1 MAIQVSIDVQIGNAL
16 RAIKEFEKK
25 IKDLSNVASRPKDI
39 SALRGALSETKA
51 LKKDL
56 ALLAK
61 QTKDTFG
68 VFDAKEPLKALS
80 AIEKKIEKI
89 VTVGASKVSV
99 GMAKKLKEPFEET
112 TLAVNKTKKS
122 IENVIAT
129 QKNLAK
135 STAYLAD
142 PLTKKFSTLKTPFQG
157 VDAQIKSITTSA
169 TALSG
174 RLTALQAVMATRK
187 DYPYLNTTA
196 FQVNKTKVAV
206 AEIANIQ
213 KEMGRLSSTM
223 SKQPL
228 FATPETIGQLAN
240 LKAQFKEVSKEYEN
254 LRKPKKFPPLIANDV
269 LGNVKEF
276 QARLSTFD
284 GSLAAIRTRVAA
296 KGFGFNKEA
305 INKELA
311 NIEVLKGSLKDI
323 SMFAQKR
330 GVSREIRIANLT
342 PFTQQFQMLQA
353 QIKNAEKEAIKATQK
368 IQAEFNR
375 LKIGRVHLNLD
386 GARESW
392 RGFVKFFHEN
402 AYNIGSAMMSV
413 GRNITM
419 YFSAPLAIAAGFALR
434 ASGQF
439 ETAQVAFKA
448 LTDTATEGKYIFEE
462 LRDFS
467 KVAPVDVN
475 ALFEGAKQMLGL
487 GFAAKEVV
495 PTLKIISEGLGAIGA
510 DAGVF
515 SRIVLALSQIKGKG
529 RLMAE
534 EIRQIGNVGL
544 ISMVKVAE
552 KFDLT
557 VMDFLKKVEE
567 RAISGKQAVGAVMA
581 VIIDRFSGF
590 LELQAKTLPGRWKI
604 LTNHFKIFAAE
615 FGTVLSGAF
624 RVPENLTRLTA
635 ILAFLTDKVKNM
647 NPVVLE
653 LTLKISGLVV
663 AFGLLLTV
671 LGGLVKMY
679 SILQGLWVLA
689 FTNPVT
695 ATIAVLLILIGTIA
709 LLISTMRI
717 NWKLALQD
725 METAWKKWVDELGI
739 YLKDSWLGSIIDTIN
754 LLGEAFSKLDTKS
767 NLSHYDAL
775 RKQLIAERGKT
786 FVGPPEQTWRQRYTL
801 STPSLME
808 SATGLENEQRKELE
822 RQTKEI
828 MEAAKNFEGKIAQSI
843 KESIKDIEGNL
854 KKTLEA
860 NKLLAEAAKITG
872 KEYNRAAEDIQA
884 METAM
889 SSYANL
895 GVGATLQVTKLANQ
909 VKNLSAESE
918 ATALSLDRIKS
929 VKDIF
934 KALEE
939 SVSDA
944 GVRLKLSGDNAKHAE
959 DLIKAYGKAIEDIT
973 ALKISPEAL
982 DAIIVKLKEL
992 KVSPEVL
999 TSFEGL
1005 KKELEGI
1012 KSERMI
1018 ELSNTTSN
1026 LAQKINELG
1035 GSTSLLREGFEE
1047 SNEELL
1053 ASGNN
1058 YAILIE
1064 WVKTLSKEYKN
1075 LTKNNAKA
1083 ITALNDYML
1092 TLKPE
1097 IIQNFITQMGAMW
1110 DALSPQGKLDQLK
1123 AMVEDYN
1130 KAIENVVSK
1139 TSDAIK
1145 NIWNNTTMTFKDV
1158 WHKLLDDFVDIMSQM
1173 VAEYLKA
1180 DKKMKANDAFTTNTG
1195 KSTTSGTISG
1205 AQSSGW
1211 VGAIIGA
1218 MAGFVISDIN
1228 KIKEQEKQAK
1238 ALIKAQKIFIKE
1250 FPIKLKEVLD
1260 DFVDNFKNVLGE
1272 FKEILFPTSKEALE
1286 LQKTVSFLTKSTV
1299 DVTRFIDTMQK
1310 GIFKAFE
1317 SEQYKHSPPVGS
1329 TSTTQV
1335 TSTRLTEFGQEQYM
1349 QFRKDF
1355 TSFVDSM
1362 MSVFPKIT
1370 QSLSD
1375 FMYKHYT
1382 EKYQY
1387 LSPYIPMKG
1396 TTDLRAN
1403 ELLVHVMQLMLDLVT
1418 ELGKNVEEIT
1428 GVMVTRFTEIKS
1440 IVEDTVALYK
1450 EKLDFTKDMSEAIT
1464 DIKREM
1470 LATPELFKEQQ
1481 KDVLTLSTGLADFL
1495 DPQTQ
1500 LAKINKIKEA
1510 NYVLEVQEKR
1520 ISDLKIDDAR
1530 LTLDKIQEVK
1540 DANLDLWETVKTLI
1554 SETFDLITQKAGFTQ
1569 SIEDAITDIRRSV
1582 LTPTEL
1588 YNEQLS
1594 DVNTILAQIASTADE
1609 QAKLPLYDKLREAY
1623 QSAYATAQ
1631 QIYDPAS
1638 IRSELEGLYKRST
1651 TETSLESLREI
1662 SGQIQGLER
1671 DLANAERGSK
1681 EAMDFAIQ
1689 GLTSLGDQGRTSYDK
1704 LVAVN
1709 LDALGIQS
1717 DSSTW
1722 LEDLNKATEDWQT
1735 VIEANLKDLTKSG
1748 ASAYDVMIAEN
1759 LALLQIDTAQ
1769 LDIQTQ
1775 MANYLSVIETN
1786 MIIALK
1792 SLNLMALNSSK
1803 AITSADIADMM
1814 GISIEAMDAILGDS
1828 SPLMYLLSNL
1838 TTSMDDLFKTP
1849 ATTETIPKLAQG
1861 GIVTS
1866 PTLAIIGEKGPEA
1879 VIPLSGKMLP
1889 RIETEY
1895 NSMDKELESLA
1906 KIALGGN
1913 TPQAKKDKKR
1923 GLISNAYENLGF
1935 SKVAKEMSMMFKTF
1949 KDIPKLA
1956 MGGVVTKPTLAM
1968 IGESGAEAVI
1978 PLNQMKTAN
1987 VNINIEGAM
1996 VMDEITMSKW
2006 TRTLTKHIEKQQ
2018 MRYA

>member
-16 RAIKEFEKK
+16 RALKEFEKK
-25 IKDLSNVASRPKDI
+25 IKDLSKEAFTGPKDV
-39 SALRGALSETKA
+39 SALKGVLSETKA

-142 PLTKKFSTLKTPFQG
+142 PLTKKFSILKSPFQG
-157 VDAQIKSITTSA
+157 VDAQIKSITTS
-169 TALSG
+169 TVALSG
-174 RLTALQAVMATRK
+174 RLTALQTVMATRK

-196 FQVNKTKVAV
+196 FQVNQTKAAV

-228 FATPETIGQLAN
+228 FATPETVGQLDN

-269 LGNVKEF
+269 IGNVKEF

-284 GSLAAIRTRVAA
+284 GSLAAIRSRVSA

-342 PFTQQFQMLQA
+342 PFTQQFQMLQT
-353 QIKNAEKEAIKATQK
+353 QIKNAEKEATKATQK

-375 LKIGRVHLNLD
+375 LKIGRLHLNLD

-419 YFSAPLAIAAGFALR
+419 YFSAPLALAAGYALR

-552 KFDLT
+552 KFKLN
-557 VMDFLKKVEE
+557 VSDFLKKVEE
-567 RAISGKQAVGAVMA
+567 RAISGEQAVGAVMS
-581 VIIDRFSGF
+581 VITDRFSGF

-635 ILAFLTDKVKNM
+635 VLSFLTDKVKNM

-679 SILQGLWVLA
+679 SVLQGLWVLA

-695 ATIAVLLILIGTIA
+695 AVIAVLFLLIGTIA
-709 LLISTMRI
+709 LLVSTMKI

-725 METAWKKWVDELGI
+725 MESAWKKWADELGSHI
-739 YLKDSWLGSIIDTIN
+739 PDWVNNTISWIGSIFDSIQKHLDETLKGVPEYAPNDPRKFKVKGKGEVEIN
-754 LLGEAFSKLDTKS
+754 
-767 NLSHYDAL
+767 N
-775 RKQLIAERGKT
+775 
-786 FVGPPEQTWRQRYTL
+786 FVGPPKPPWYQKYII
-801 STPSLME
+801 PAPDLME
-808 SATGLENEQRKELE
+808 SATGLEAEQRKELE

-828 MEAAKNFEGKIAQSI
+828 MEAAKNFEGVVNDIGNATEKLADAQKALAANLTESDAKVKALGDRFNVASAYAQAYSTHIDALSKIADKSTIAQKEMAEAAELMADLEISGELI
-843 KESIKDIEGNL
+843 DVFRKMSKESIG
-854 KKTLEA
+854 
-860 NKLLAEAAKITG
+860 AKIHFEQFGDAT
-872 KEYNRAAEDIQA
+872 KYTKKQLDIFEDVIADLTNLLVKDPGNIVILQLLKQMTTNMQEFQQEASVGMIQKIG
-884 METAM
+884 ELRTEIT
-889 SSYANL
+889 NL
-895 GVGATLQVTKLANQ
+895 GGDLPAFI
-909 VKNLSAESE
+909 AEFE
-918 ATALSLDRIKS
+918 A
-929 VKDIF
+929 
-934 KALEE
+934 
-939 SVSDA
+939 
-944 GVRLKLSGDNAKHAE
+944 
-959 DLIKAYGKAIEDIT
+959 
-973 ALKISPEAL
+973 
-982 DAIIVKLKEL
+982 
-992 KVSPEVL
+992 
-999 TSFEGL
+999 
-1005 KKELEGI
+1005 
-1012 KSERMI
+1012 
-1018 ELSNTTSN
+1018 
-1026 LAQKINELG
+1026 Q
-1035 GSTSLLREGFEE
+1035 
-1047 SNEELL
+1047 NEELIE
-1053 ASGNN
+1053 SGNN
-1058 YAILIE
+1058 YKILTALVQAYIKEAKKARKEDRTDIAKVKDIQDTLQQELALHEKLGKVLSGLYDKPTKQIESYKKAIDGFIALNKTIPQELIDE
-1064 WVKTLSKEYKN
+1064 YNELILAQEAYKQKLEAVGTVIKSIWEGTTETFESAWKSAASSFVDKMLEVKMSGQT
-1075 LTKNNAKA
+1075 TAKA
-1083 ITALNDYML
+1083 IQVAFASSVWGIIAML
-1092 TLKPE
+1092 ASIAIQKVFTKPVKVE
-1097 IIQNFITQMGAMW
+1097 LLAT
-1110 DALSPQGKLDQLK
+1110 KLDK
-1123 AMVEDYN
+1123 VFDE
-1130 KAIENVVSK
+1130 
-1139 TSDAIK
+1139 
-1145 NIWNNTTMTFKDV
+1145 
-1158 WHKLLDDFVDIMSQM
+1158 
-1173 VAEYLKA
+1173 
-1180 DKKMKANDAFTTNTG
+1180 
-1195 KSTTSGTISG
+1195 
-1205 AQSSGW
+1205 
-1211 VGAIIGA
+1211 
-1218 MAGFVISDIN
+1218 
-1228 KIKEQEKQAK
+1228 
-1238 ALIKAQKIFIKE
+1238 FI
-1250 FPIKLKEVLD
+1250 V
-1260 DFVDNFKNVLGE
+1260 NFKSALGE
-1272 FKEILFPTSKEALE
+1272 FRDILFSPKDEAAALFKTIETSFKGLNQSGALIAALKGKAFKGYGEANGGTGSWWNKLNPEKTEQLSSNWGRISSFANTPMVSANLYNAEKSKGYVIATTESRRAIDALNETLKALDIKEIGSKKLWAGAGDPLNW
-1286 LQKTVSFLTKSTV
+1286 K
-1299 DVTRFIDTMQK
+1299 
-1310 GIFKAFE
+1310 KAFKIEDIENAFVAITKKLGE
-1317 SEQYKHSPPVGS
+1317 SA
-1329 TSTTQV
+1329 
-1335 TSTRLTEFGQEQYM
+1335 TEMAEVM
-1349 QFRKDF
+1349 NA
-1355 TSFVDSM
+1355 SFS
-1362 MSVFPKIT
+1362 K
-1370 QSLSD
+1370 
-1375 FMYKHYT
+1375 
-1382 EKYQY
+1382 
-1387 LSPYIPMKG
+1387 
-1396 TTDLRAN
+1396 
-1403 ELLVHVMQLMLDLVT
+1403 
-1418 ELGKNVEEIT
+1418 
-1428 GVMVTRFTEIKS
+1428 IKS
-1440 IVEDTVALYK
+1440 LAEETVAIYK
-1450 EKLDFTKDMSEAIT
+1450 EKLDFTKDMGEAIS
-1464 DIKREM
+1464 DIKRGM
-1470 LATPELFKEQQ
+1470 LTTPELFKEQQ
-1481 KDVLTLSTGLADFL
+1481 KDVLTLSKGLADFL

-1500 LAKINKIKEA
+1500 LSKINKIKEA
-1510 NYVLEVQEKR
+1510 GYAIEVQEKR

-1530 LTLDKIQEVK
+1530 LTLDMIQEVK

-1554 SETFDLITQKAGFTQ
+1554 SETFDLINQKAGFTQ
-1569 SIEDAITDIRRSV
+1569 SIEDAIKDIKRSA
-1582 LTPTEL
+1582 LSPTEL
-1588 YNEQLS
+1588 YNEQLK
-1594 DVNTILAQIASTADE
+1594 DVNTILNQIASTADE

-1623 QSAYATAQ
+1623 QTAYATAQ
-1631 QIYDPAS
+1631 QIYNPAS

-1651 TETSLESLREI
+1651 TETNLESLKDI
-1662 SGQIQGLER
+1662 GNQIQGLKS
-1671 DLANAERGSK
+1671 DLVTAESGSK
-1681 EAMDFAIQ
+1681 KAMDFAIK
-1689 GLTSLGDQGRTSYDK
+1689 GLTALREQGGTSYDK

-1709 LDALGIQS
+1709 LDALGIQG

-1722 LEDLNKATEDWQT
+1722 LEQLNKATGDWQT

-1748 ASAYDVMIAEN
+1748 ASAYDVLIAEN
-1759 LALLQIDTAQ
+1759 LALLNINTMQFDV
-1769 LDIQTQ
+1769 QTQ
-1775 MANYLSVIETN
+1775 MADYLSVIETN
-1786 MIIALK
+1786 MIYALG
-1792 SLNLMALNSSK
+1792 SLQLMALNSSK
-1803 AITSADIADMM
+1803 AITSADVADLM
-1814 GISIEAMDAILGDS
+1814 GMSVEAMDAILGDS

-1849 ATTETIPKLAQG
+1849 ATTETIPKLAKG

-1935 SKVAKEMSMMFKTF
+1935 SKVAKEMSTIFKTF
-1949 KDIPKLA
+1949 RDIPKLA

-1978 PLNQMKTAN
+1978 PLNQMKQAN

-2006 TRTLTKHIEKQQ
+2006 TRTLTKQIQKQQ